1 MAYTSDQLANLEAAI
16 ASGTLRVEV
25 NGRMVQYQSVGDLLK
40 LRDVMRAE
48 LGTEVPAAVRGR
60 GWYPNAVKGYD

>member
-48 LGTEVPAAVRGR
+48 LGTEVPATVRGR